1 MEEEEPEQCE
11 GSEAGGG
18 LAREWGE
25 LRKIL
30 ESLGLGSNPCTGHVQ
45 VGGGKKESPRIEQ

>member
-30 ESLGLGSNPCTGHVQ
+30 EALDLGSNPCTGHVQ